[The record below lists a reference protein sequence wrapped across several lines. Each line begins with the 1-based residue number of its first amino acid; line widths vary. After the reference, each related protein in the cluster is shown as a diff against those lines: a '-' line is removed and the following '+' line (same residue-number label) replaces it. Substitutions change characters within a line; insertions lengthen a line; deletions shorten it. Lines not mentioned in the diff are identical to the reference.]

1 MNPDNLRN
9 YRELFRAVYRRLLSV
24 HGRQGWW
31 PITNPRTGESEYHVG
46 APRDED
52 DFVEISVGAILT
64 QNVAW
69 NNVASSLANLKRE
82 GLLNPDSL
90 LRVRID
96 RLGRLIRSTGYY
108 NQKAKKLRHY
118 IRWYRDQGGW
128 RALERIP
135 TSRLRHALLS
145 IHGIGPETADS
156 ILLYGFGRRI
166 FVVDAYTVRLFTR
179 LGALIGGEG
188 YPAVQALF
196 HQHLRGSVCT
206 YREYHAL
213 IVAHGKDYCKKHP
226 ACDSCCLRDL
236 CRHYSA
242 QKRN

>member
-1 MNPDNLRN
+1 MPETARGNSFEGSP
-9 YRELFRAVYRRLLSV
+9 
-24 HGRQGWW
+24 
-31 PITNPRTGESEYHVG
+31 
-46 APRDED
+46 
-52 DFVEISVGAILT
+52 
-64 QNVAW
+64 
-69 NNVASSLANLKRE
+69 SSLIAI
-82 GLLNPDSL
+82 PSD
-90 LRVRID
+90 IM
-96 RLGRLIRSTGYY
+96 
-108 NQKAKKLRHY
+108 ARHY

-196 HQHLRGSVCT
+196 HRHLRGSVCT